1 MSVKKKEQ
9 NGKSVK
15 EEGRMAFLEHFSEL
29 RKRIF
34 YIFIVLVVCMGFSW
48 RLSYKAIN
56 LIETPLEKP
65 TYITYFS
72 GYAKNVIKEE
82 APSVYYAFG
91 LNKTPKKFVKHI
103 LHYSK
108 PLEPFFMQVK
118 VSLILGFM
126 FALPFILF
134 QFWQFIKPGLL
145 KKERMYLLPFL
156 FFGTLFFVSGVIF
169 MVFYIWPAVINFS
182 LSYQSPNLSPLINLT
197 HYIDF
202 ALRLGLIFGLI
213 FELPLVSALF
223 SFAGIL
229 KPGFLKKY
237 RKYALIISLII
248 AAFHADIVTMFFIAV
263 PLYSMYEISIFIS
276 SLIWKFK
283 KKPPAAVAAVNN

>member
-34 YIFIVLVVCMGFSW
+34 YIFIALVVCMAFSW

>member
-1 MSVKKKEQ
+1 
-9 NGKSVK
+9 
-15 EEGRMAFLEHFSEL
+15 RMPFLEHFSEL
-29 RKRIF
+29 RKRIL
-34 YIFIVLVVCMGFSW
+34 YVFIALIVCMGFSW

-56 LIETPLEKP
+56 IIETPLEKP

-72 GYAKNVIKEE
+72 GYAKNVIKEK

-126 FALPFILF
+126 IALPFILF

-197 HYIDF
+197 HYINF

-223 SFAGIL
+223 SLAGIL

-237 RKYALIISLII
+237 RKYALVISLII

-276 SLIWKFK
+276 SFIWKFK
-283 KKPPAAVAAVNN
+283 KKTVDAAPGNN